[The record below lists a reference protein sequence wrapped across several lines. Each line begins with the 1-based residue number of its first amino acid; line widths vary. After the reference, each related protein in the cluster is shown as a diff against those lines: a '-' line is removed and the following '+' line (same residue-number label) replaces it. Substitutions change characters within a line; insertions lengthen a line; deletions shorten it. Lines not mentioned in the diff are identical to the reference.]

1 MPIINQKKICNKQG
15 HGFYNAVEN
24 NSCPKCKQESNK
36 DYDFNIRSKERKEIY
51 NSSEWKL
58 SRELRLIK
66 DEFLCIECKSKGI
79 TTKATEVH
87 HIIEL
92 KDIPNLFTKDRKI
105 NRSDKYAMSL
115 AFGLDNLE
123 SICHK
128 HHMEHHKG
136 KHI

>member
-1 MPIINQKKICNKQG
+1 MPQINKRKLCNK
-15 HGFYNAVEN
+15 HSFYNSIDN
-24 NSCPKCKQESNK
+24 PNGCPKCRRESNK
-36 DYDFNIRSKERKEIY
+36 QYDTNIRSKERKEIY
-51 NSSEWKL
+51 NANEWKP

-79 TTKATEVH
+79 LTKATEVH

-92 KDIPNLFTKDRKI
+92 KDIPNLFTKDGKI
-105 NRSDKYAMSL
+105 NRSNKYAMSL

-136 KHI
+136 K